1 MVSKR
6 TGMVLLVAGGA
17 FYIVGGLAAGFI
29 LGGLLAFMGGLSGQ
43 SMTTQANTALAT
55 YFGWGLFTGVLI
67 IIGGLLVNSPSGRRR
82 KIGGALAIIMAL
94 IGIIN
99 TLAGLVIGF
108 VLTLVGAIIGL
119 TYKEPEATQE
129 AQVTIEKVKVRC
141 PSCGHLNEET
151 ATFCQSCGAKL
162 K

>member
-1 MVSKR
+1 MI
-6 TGMVLLVAGGA
+6 LLITGGA

-29 LGGLLAFMGGLSGQ
+29 LGGLIAFTGGLAGTSRIAE
-43 SMTTQANTALAT
+43 ANAAVAT
-55 YFGWGLFTGVLI
+55 YFGWGLSTGVLI
-67 IIGGLLVNSPSGRRR
+67 IIGGLLVNSPSGKRR

-99 TLAGLVIGF
+99 TLAGLAIGF

-119 TYKEPEATQE
+119 TYKEPEATQ
-129 AQVTIEKVKVRC
+129 QVTSEKIKVRC
-141 PSCGHLNEET
+141 QSCGHLNEET

>member
-6 TGMVLLVAGGA
+6 TGMALLIAGGA

-29 LGGLLAFMGGLSGQ
+29 LGGLIAFTGGLSGR
-43 SMTTQANTALAT
+43 SMTTEANTALTT

-99 TLAGLVIGF
+99 TIAGLVIGF
-108 VLTLVGAIIGL
+108 VLTLVGAIVGL
-119 TYKEPEATQE
+119 TYKEPEATP
-129 AQVTIEKVKVRC
+129 QVTSEKVKVRC
-141 PSCGHLNEET
+141 QSCGHLNEET